1 MLKTLFIIFQS
12 INQVVNVLSV
22 VNTKMTRNF
31 KTLTIREKRRVLEKL
46 KSGRKK
52 KEIVEEFGIPGN
64 RFEIFNRSEE
74 KKRPRIFGC
83 KECVVKW
90 FT

>member
-1 MLKTLFIIFQS
+1 MDFS
-12 INQVVNVLSV
+12 VNVLSV

-52 KEIVEEFGIPGN
+52 KEIVEEFGIPVN
-64 RFEIFNRSEE
+64 TLSTYHN
-74 KKRPRIFGC
+74 
-83 KECVVKW
+83 KE
-90 FT
+90 